1 MTAETIIMAG
11 LIGLFFLILIGIV
24 ALGAIIIWH
33 RATLWL
39 HATDDLWT
47 DRVYLT
53 KNK

>member
-39 HATDDLWT
+39 HATDDLWA